1 MNILITGAFGNVGRR
16 VLEQARARG
25 HAVSVLEVSN
35 GRNSRA
41 ARRYNAPARTFL
53 GDIRDADLVRRAAAG
68 QDGVIHLAGILPPAS
83 ERKQDLCRSVNVDGT
98 RILVEALQAQPVPA
112 SLVFISSAS
121 VAGRTQDR
129 TPPVHPT
136 DPVHPETWYA
146 RTKVEAE
153 DIVAR
158 SDLRYCV
165 LRLGAVMPTRVPSA
179 LGAFAEELFAIP
191 LDVRCEIVVDV
202 DAAAACLNAAERLA
216 AGARVDRRVFLI
228 GGGGRNGCQ
237 MRARDML
244 QGILGSVGL
253 CLPKPSLFS
262 DDRAGYSLDWYDTE
276 EAQKA
281 LHFQNHT
288 FDEYRRILSRKSRVV
303 RPLVRLLRPLIV
315 GLIER
320 KSPHRSNPTTW
331 KSRSRSAFG
340 TPE

>member
-16 VLEQARARG
+16 VLDQARARG
-25 HAVSVLEVSN
+25 HSVSVLEADSGSN
-35 GRNSRA
+35 RRA
-41 ARRYNAPARTFL
+41 ARRCGVPARTFL

-68 QDGVIHLAGILPPAS
+68 QDAVIHLAGILPPAS
-83 ERKQDLCRSVNVDGT
+83 ERTHELCRSVNVDGT
-98 RILVEALQAQPVPA
+98 RILVEALQKQAAPA

-129 TPPVHPT
+129 PPPVNAA

-146 RTKVEAE
+146 RTKAEAE
-153 DIVAR
+153 DVVSR
-158 SDLRYCV
+158 SGLRYCV
-165 LRLGAVMPTRVPSA
+165 LRLSAVMPTRMTSA
-179 LGAFAEELFAIP
+179 LGVFAEELFAIP

-216 AGARVDRRVFLI
+216 AGARIDRRVFLI

-237 MRARDML
+237 MSARDML
-244 QGILGSVGL
+244 QGILGAVGL
-253 CLPKPSLFS
+253 SLPKPSLFC
-262 DDRAGYSLDWYDTE
+262 DDNAGYSLDWYDTE

-288 FDEYRRILSRKSRVV
+288 FEEYRRILSRKSGVL
-303 RPLVRLLRPLIV
+303 RPLVWLLRPMIV

-320 KSPHRSNPTTW
+320 KSPRRNH
-331 KSRSRSAFG
+331 AAA
-340 TPE
+340 